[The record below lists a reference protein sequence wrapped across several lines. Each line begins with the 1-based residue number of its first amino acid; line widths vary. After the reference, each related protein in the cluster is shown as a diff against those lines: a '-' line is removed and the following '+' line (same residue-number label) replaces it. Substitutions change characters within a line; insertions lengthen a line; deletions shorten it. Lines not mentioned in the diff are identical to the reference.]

1 MENNIHF
8 KSTTASDIDTIVS
21 LMQEFYAIDHYP
33 IDPEKSKRLF
43 KTFIENET
51 LGKSW
56 LIYHNNEVVGYVI
69 LTFVFSFEYGGTIAF
84 LDELY
89 LSKKARGKGIGKTT
103 LQFIQTEA
111 LKLKLKV
118 IYLEVEDHNENAQK
132 LYIAHDFA
140 VHHRKLMKYT
150 VK

>member
-1 MENNIHF
+1 MENSIHF
-8 KSTTASDIDTIVS
+8 KSTTPSDINVIVS
-21 LMQEFYAIDHYP
+21 LMQDFYAIDHYP
-33 IDPEKSKRLF
+33 MDTEKSKLLF
-43 KTFIENET
+43 RTFIENET
-51 LGKSW
+51 LGESW
-56 LIYHNNEVVGYVI
+56 LIYHNNQIVGYVI

-89 LSKKARGKGIGKTT
+89 LSETARGKGIGKAA

-118 IYLEVEDHNENAQK
+118 IYLEVENHNENAQK

-140 VHHRKLMKYT
+140 VHQRKLMKYI

>member
-1 MENNIHF
+1 MENDIRFKNLIH
-8 KSTTASDIDTIVS
+8 SDIDAIVL
-21 LMQEFYAIDHYP
+21 LMQNFYAIDNYP
-33 IDPEKSKRLF
+33 IDTEKSKQLF

-69 LTFVFSFEYGGTIAF
+69 LTFIFSFEYGGTIAF

-89 LSKKARGKGIGKTT
+89 LSEKARGKGIGKAA

-111 LKLKLKV
+111 LKLKLKI
-118 IYLEVEDHNENAQK
+118 IYLEVEEHNENAQK

-140 VHHRKLMKYT
+140 VHHRKLMKYI

>member
-1 MENNIHF
+1 MENNLHF
-8 KSTTASDIDTIVS
+8 KNITSSDIDTIVL
-21 LMQEFYAIDHYP
+21 LMRDFYAIDNYP
-33 IDPEKSKRLF
+33 IDLEKSKQLF
-43 KTFIENET
+43 KTFIKNEN

-69 LTFVFSFEYGGTIAF
+69 LTFIFSFEYGGSIAF

-89 LSKKARGKGIGKTT
+89 LSENARGKGIGKAT

-111 LKLKLKV
+111 LKLKLKI
-118 IYLEVEDHNENAQK
+118 IYLEVEGHNENAQK
-132 LYIAHDFA
+132 LYLAHDFA
-140 VHHRKLMKYT
+140 VHHRKLMKYI

>member
-1 MENNIHF
+1 MENDIRF
-8 KSTTASDIDTIVS
+8 ERLTYSDIDTIVL
-21 LMQEFYAIDHYP
+21 LMQDFYAKDHYP
-33 IDPEKSKRLF
+33 IDTEKSKELF

-56 LIYHNNEVVGYVI
+56 LIYHNNEAVGYVI
-69 LTFVFSFEYGGTIAF
+69 LTFIFSFEYGGTIAF

-89 LSKKARGKGIGKTT
+89 LSEKARGKGIGKAT
-103 LQFIQTEA
+103 LQFVQTEA
-111 LKLKLKV
+111 LKLKLKI
-118 IYLEVEDHNENAQK
+118 IYLEVEEHNENAQK

-140 VHHRKLMKYT
+140 VHHRKLMKYS